1 MRKAP
6 SSASTAKGL
15 LDDVLQSSRR
25 AVATLAIASGV
36 INILTLTGSIF
47 MMQVYDRVL
56 GSQSVPT
63 LVGLSVIAFCAYAF
77 QGWLELMRGRILT
90 LVGEKIDTEL
100 APKVQDAGLK
110 LALTSPTGVGEAN
123 QALRDVE
130 AIRGFVASNGLA
142 TAFDLPWIPIYVLLL
157 SFLHPLFGI
166 ATLVSAL
173 FLIALTWRTERGSH
187 VAVKRAMELGVKRN
201 QAVDAGLR
209 SAEAIT
215 ANGMRAAM
223 MRQWAETHSSYLQA
237 QRDSTFVI
245 GGYGAVAR
253 TSRMVVQSMMLAL
266 GAYLAIQ
273 GLLTGGAII
282 AASIIASRALAPI
295 DQAIASWRP
304 FTAARDGYRRLA
316 QILTRVPATTDRFRL
331 DPPHRS
337 ITLEQVAIA
346 PPGAQRPS
354 LHNVSLTLKAGQGLG
369 IVGSSASGK
378 STLVRGIVNAWR
390 PAAGR
395 IRIDEA
401 DLSQWDSD
409 ELGKYIGYL
418 PQDFQLFEGTV
429 AENIARFD
437 PGATEE
443 KVQKAA
449 RAAGLDDY
457 IRRVIGGYDK
467 PIGAG
472 GAFLSAGQRQR
483 IGLARALYGDPFLVV
498 LDEPNSN
505 LDQDGET
512 ALQLAMRGIRQR
524 GGIVIVVAHRQQV
537 LQEVD
542 MVLALSNGTTAAFG
556 PRQEVARKLQELQ
569 RAAQQQA
576 GQPAAQPPG
585 PTGVVVPHKADGKGA
600 VIGERPQP
608 ADQRWSTTPAHLVK
622 SSETRE

>member
-1 MRKAP
+1 MLRGSP
-6 SSASTAKGL
+6 TASTQKGL
-15 LDDVLQSSRR
+15 LDDVIASSRR
-25 AVATLAIASGV
+25 AVTTLAVASGV
-36 INILTLTGSIF
+36 ISVLTLTGSIF

-63 LVGLSVIAFCAYAF
+63 LVGLSVIALGAYVF

-90 LVGEKIDTEL
+90 LVGEKIDSEV

-110 LALTSPTGVGEAN
+110 IALSSPAGLAEAN
-123 QALRDVE
+123 QAVRDVE
-130 AIRGFVASNGLA
+130 SIRSFVASNGLA
-142 TAFDLPWIPIYVLLL
+142 TAFDLPWLPIYLILLT
-157 SFLHPLFGI
+157 FLHPIFGV
-166 ATLVSAL
+166 ATLLSAL
-173 FLIALTWRTERGSH
+173 LLVALTWRTEVGSQG
-187 VAVKRAMELGVKRN
+187 AVKRALEYGVKRN
-201 QAVDAGLR
+201 LAVDAGLR
-209 SAEAIT
+209 SAEAIA

-223 MRQWAETHSSYLQA
+223 MKRWADVHANYLQA
-237 QRDSTFVI
+237 QRESTFVI

-253 TSRMVVQSMMLAL
+253 TSRMVLQSLTLAI
-266 GAYLAIQ
+266 GAYLAINGQ
-273 GLLTGGAII
+273 ITSGAII

-316 QILTRVPATTDRFRL
+316 QLAARVPADPQRFRL
-331 DPPHRS
+331 DPPRRMLS
-337 ITLEQVAIA
+337 VEQVAVA

-354 LHNVSLTLKAGQGLG
+354 VHSVSFSLNAGQGLG

-378 STLVRGIVNAWR
+378 STLVRAIVNAWK

-401 DLSQWDSD
+401 SLDQWDPD
-409 ELGKYIGYL
+409 ELGKYVGYL

-437 PGATEE
+437 PNATEGA
-443 KVQKAA
+443 VQKAA

-467 PIGAG
+467 PIGGG

-505 LDQDGET
+505 LDQEGEA
-512 ALQLAMRGIRQR
+512 ALQLAMRGVRQR

-556 PRQEVARKLQELQ
+556 PRQDVAKKLQEMQ
-569 RAAQQQA
+569 RAAAQTAAPASAAQQA
-576 GQPAAQPPG
+576 KPAKPPTITLQPTGSQRSWSTAPAA
-585 PTGVVVPHKADGKGA
+585 
-600 VIGERPQP
+600 
-608 ADQRWSTTPAHLVK
+608 LVK
-622 SSETRE
+622 PSEPRES